1 MTSIDNRA
9 QQAQAAW
16 AQGQAFEASGH
27 LEAAHACFRD
37 AHDLVVDCPKMHRMA
52 HQHLKRI
59 NTLRSSYR
67 ELMADLVLLSLAPL
81 GVFEVVAYLMKGQVL
96 ASVLCARRQTKPA
109 P

>member
-16 AQGQAFEASGH
+16 AKGQAFEASGR
-27 LEAAHACFRD
+27 LEAAHACYRD

-52 HQHLKRI
+52 HQHLKRL
-59 NTLRSSYR
+59 NTRRGSYR
-67 ELMADLVLLSLAPL
+67 ELMTDLVLLGLAPL
-81 GVFEVVAYLMKGQVL
+81 GVFEAVAYLMKGQVL
-96 ASVLCARRQTKPA
+96 GSVLCARRQTKTA